1 MQLCVGQKG
10 RARLPGMDERVRAD
24 RRNQFVFLELVLLAV
39 LVAFCCGMARSFY
52 FRAEPE
58 LIGTA
63 IMVDLTFTASLCHW
77 LLGIRLAGL
86 PRWTLVPVLALGLA
100 IGRALLPADLA
111 NVGTFSIV
119 AVALVESS
127 ALLLAI
133 LNIRK
138 IVRAVRAARRV
149 GVNGFDALERALSS
163 LVPSA
168 PGFVSYVRFELQIWT
183 MCFVGW
189 SFARRPADGP
199 GVFTHHKERHW
210 FALAGV
216 LMFLVVVEGAV
227 VHVLLD
233 AYHVTT
239 AKWIFA
245 AMSGYALVWVFG
257 DLQALR
263 VYRSSISTRDGEP
276 VLELRIGARGHA
288 TIPVRNIASVEVG
301 SWDDAGPDED
311 LLVLFGKPNVK
322 LSLHAPNAYKPA
334 IGGEKRVRTL
344 LTQIDDAEGFRAAL
358 TRYGLACPP

>member
-1 MQLCVGQKG
+1 
-10 RARLPGMDERVRAD
+10 MDEQVRVE
-24 RRNQFVFLELVLLAV
+24 RRNQVVFLELLLLAV
-39 LVAFCCGMARSFY
+39 LVAFCCAMARSVY

-63 IMVDLTFTASLCHW
+63 IMVDLTFTAALCHG

-86 PRWTLVPVLALGLA
+86 PRWTVLPVLALGLG

-119 AVALVESS
+119 ALALVESS

-133 LNIRK
+133 FNIRK
-138 IVRAVRAARRV
+138 IVQAVRAERRL
-149 GVNGFDALERALSS
+149 GVNGFDALERALLS
-163 LVPSA
+163 LLPSA
-168 PGFVSYVRFELQIWT
+168 PGLVSYARFELQIWT

-189 SFARRPADGP
+189 SFARRPANGP
-199 GVFTHHKERHW
+199 GVFTHHKGPHW
-210 FALAGV
+210 YALAGV

-233 AYHVTT
+233 AYHFTT
-239 AKWIFA
+239 AKWILA
-245 AMSGYALVWVFG
+245 AMSGYALVWLLG

-263 VYRSSISTRDGEP
+263 VYRSAIRTRDGEP
-276 VLELRIGARGHA
+276 VLELRLGARGYA
-288 TIPVRNIASVEVG
+288 TIPVRNIASVEIG
-301 SWDDAGPDED
+301 SWDKAERDEE

-322 LSLHAPNAYKPA
+322 LCLHAPNAYKPA

-358 TRYGLACPP
+358 TR

>member
-1 MQLCVGQKG
+1 MS
-10 RARLPGMDERVRAD
+10 ERVRAD
-24 RRNQFVFLELVLLAV
+24 RRNQVVFLELLLLAG
-39 LVAFCCGMARSFY
+39 LVAFCCVMARSAY

-63 IMVDLTFTASLCHW
+63 IMVDLTFTAALCHW

-86 PRWTLVPVLALGLA
+86 PRWTVVPVLALGLA
-100 IGRALLPADLA
+100 MGRVLLPADLA

-119 AVALVESS
+119 AVAVVESS

-138 IVRAVRAARRV
+138 IVRAVRAARSS
-149 GVNGFDALERALSS
+149 GVNGFDALERALLS

-168 PGFVSYVRFELQIWT
+168 PGLVSYARFELQIWA

-189 SFARRPADGP
+189 AFARRPSDGP
-199 GVFTHHKERHW
+199 GVFTHHKEPHW
-210 FALAGV
+210 FAVAGV
-216 LMFLVVVEGAV
+216 LMFLVVVEGVV

-233 AYHVTT
+233 AYHFTT

-245 AMSGYALVWVFG
+245 AMSGYALVWLFG

-263 VYRSSISTRDGEP
+263 VYRSSIRTRDGEP
-276 VLELRIGARGHA
+276 ILELRLGARGHA

-301 SWDDAGPDED
+301 SWDKAGPDEE

-322 LSLHAPNAYKPA
+322 LSLHAANAYKPA

-344 LTQIDDAEGFRAAL
+344 LTQIDDAEGFSAAL
-358 TRYGLACPP
+358 RVAARLVGSDDHVA